1 MNEVPNPLTI
11 PRLLAL
17 AAERYG
23 DHPAVVEGAA
33 SVGYRQLAE
42 LVRRTARAYLAV
54 GVRPG
59 DRVAVWAPNRL
70 EFVLALLGAQS
81 AGASV
86 VPMNTRYRGHE
97 AAVIL
102 RRSRASAL
110 VLANGFLGVDFA
122 AMLRTAATERAGVGE
137 EHGPGGRDGAVQ
149 QSGPGGTGP
158 VPGLPWLRTVV
169 DLGADRSADGL
180 LSWDDFVSRAEKVPE
195 EEGARIAREVSPDD
209 LSDIMFTSG
218 TTGQPKGVMSAHRQT
233 IGTALVWAEGAALS
247 SADRYAVV
255 NPFFHGFG
263 YKTGVIAALTAGA
276 TIHPVAT
283 FDADRLLELI
293 QEARISVLP
302 GAPTLFVS
310 LLDHP
315 RLREFDLSSLR
326 FATAGAATVPESLFR
341 RMREELGFD
350 TVAQAYGLT
359 ECVVATRSR
368 PGEDP
373 AHVERTTGPAVPG
386 IEIRVVG
393 PDGKDV
399 ATGGDGEILLRGDNV
414 MLGYF
419 EDEEATRAAVDAEGW
434 LRTGDVGRLD
444 EHGCLKITDRIKD
457 VIIVG
462 GFNVYP
468 AEVENALADHPQIA
482 EAAVVGVPDARLGSV
497 PCAYVVPRRGAAD
510 PTAGDVIAYCKER
523 LANFKVPRRVIVLPD
538 LPRNASGKILKTS
551 LRQRLS

>member
-1 MNEVPNPLTI
+1 VSDVPMPSTI
-11 PRLLAL
+11 PQLLTR
-17 AAERYG
+17 AAERHR
-23 DHPAVVEGAA
+23 DHPAVIDGATR
-33 SVGYRQLAE
+33 VGYRQLAE
-42 LVRRTARAYLAV
+42 LALRTARAYTAV

-70 EFVLALLGAQS
+70 EFVVALLGAQC

-122 AMLRTAATERAGVGE
+122 TMLRTAAAE
-137 EHGPGGRDGAVQ
+137 EAGPGE
-149 QSGPGGTGP
+149 TGP
-158 VPGLPWLRTVV
+158 VPGLPWLHTVV
-169 DLGADRSADGL
+169 DIDADRSADGL
-180 LSWDDFVSRAEKVPE
+180 LSWGDFTARADEVTE
-195 EEGARIAREVSPDD
+195 EHGARIARAVGPDD
-209 LSDIMFTSG
+209 ICDIMFTSG
-218 TTGQPKGVMSAHRQT
+218 TTGLPKGVMSAHRQT
-233 IGTALVWAEGAALS
+233 IGAALVWADGAELS
-247 SADRYAVV
+247 PADRYAIV

-263 YKTGVIAALTAGA
+263 YKAGVIAALTAGT

-283 FDADRLLELI
+283 FDAGRLLELI
-293 QEARISVLP
+293 QSARISVLP
-302 GAPTLFVS
+302 GAPTIFVS

-315 RLREFDLSSLR
+315 RLPEFDLSSLR

-359 ECVVATRSR
+359 ECTVATRSR
-368 PGEDP
+368 SGEDP
-373 AHVERTTGPAVPG
+373 AHVEQTTGPAVPG
-386 IEIRVVG
+386 IEIRVVDA
-393 PDGKDV
+393 DGKDV
-399 ATGGDGEILLRGDNV
+399 ATGQDGEVLLRGDNV

-419 EDEEATRAAVDAEGW
+419 EDEDATRAAIDADGW

-468 AEVENALADHPQIA
+468 AEVENTLAGHPQVA
-482 EAAVVGVPDARLGSV
+482 ESAVVGMPDARLGAV
-497 PCAYVVPRRGAAD
+497 PCAYVVPRRGADLA
-510 PTAGDVIAYCKER
+510 AEDVIAYCRDR
-523 LANFKVPRRVIVLPD
+523 LANFKVPRKVVVVSE
-538 LPRNASGKILKTS
+538 LPRNASGKILKTG